1 MVSFDGPLSAY
12 FCELCFLTGSLS
24 LNVVNVDPLESIQ
37 CNLYCLLDN
46 TLSISYYYH
55 IDSVLLPLSSILS
68 HREVP
73 IRLGLVC
80 VIGLVMIDL
89 FNVR

>member
-1 MVSFDGPLSAY
+1 MQFILSIRII
-12 FCELCFLTGSLS
+12 T
-24 LNVVNVDPLESIQ
+24 LNKNSIT
-37 CNLYCLLDN
+37 CNSP
-46 TLSISYYYH
+46 SISYCYH
-55 IDSVLLPLSSILS
+55 IDSVLLPLSSMLS